1 MFDGIE
7 VRRIGRQEQQVAAG
21 GLDQAQRGW
30 GLVEPG
36 IVQDDHAGWRQ
47 HRQQNVLEIE
57 VHDLAR
63 AVAVKDER
71 RDQLLAL
78 AGGDDTGSVPSR
90 TGHLLFNPCTPRCTG
105 VFPIQAMIH
114 AAFIQIKDGHVSQ
127 IFEFAAEQPV
137 RISRESYQGIQHN
150 LPGKTVKVTSENA
163 ITYQANLAGKFERI
177 RWSD

>member
-127 IFEFAAEQPV
+127 IFEFAAEQPALHFV
-137 RISRESYQGIQHN
+137 A
-150 LPGKTVKVTSENA
+150 LA
-163 ITYQANLAGKFERI
+163 IVGAFFLRSGRVDSGAP
-177 RWSD
+177 RWRDGSHRKRPAIP